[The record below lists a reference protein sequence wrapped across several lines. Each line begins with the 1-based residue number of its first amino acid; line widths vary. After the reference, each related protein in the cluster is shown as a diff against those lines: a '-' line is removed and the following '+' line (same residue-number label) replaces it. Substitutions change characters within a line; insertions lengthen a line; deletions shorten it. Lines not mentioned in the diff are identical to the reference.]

1 MRHLISVV
9 LSFHRFLSRYAR
21 TCVRHGVCLYRLLAA
36 STSASTPAI
45 IRVTYT
51 LTPVKWWTT
60 QVKWTSTILTWRPS
74 LGFPQRHTG
83 TALFVQ
89 VTYCTYHRSTGTM
102 YALWA
107 LVFLSAS
114 GGLEESNELLLKPI
128 TYSLSARLQTTL
140 LNLCTVSI
148 PILKYVIY
156 FQASITYDI
165 ILINEESG

>member
-9 LSFHRFLSRYAR
+9 LSFHRFLSRCAR
-21 TCVRHGVCLYRLLAA
+21 TCFRHGVCLYRLLAA

-51 LTPVKWWTT
+51 LTPVKWCTT

-89 VTYCTYHRSTGTM
+89 VTYCTYRRSTGTM
-102 YALWA
+102 CALWA
-107 LVFLSAS
+107 SVFLSAS
-114 GGLEESNELLLKPI
+114 GGLEKSNELLFS
-128 TYSLSARLQTTL
+128 YSLSARLQTTL

-148 PILKYVIY
+148 PILKYMIY
-156 FQASITYDI
+156 FQASMTYDI
-165 ILINEESG
+165 KLINEESG